1 MPKKTDAGN
10 PADWMAF
17 VREDLAAVSLLLGN
31 QVSFHVCRSKLSE
44 ALEKALKADLIRR
57 GWSLVKV
64 HDLPKL
70 CDLLAGYSESA
81 ADRLQQIVD
90 ELAESYTE
98 SRYPGFDLDQPD
110 WEGLRRQVVTVQGYV
125 DDLRKVI
132 PPSNI

>member
-1 MPKKTDAGN
+1 MK
-10 PADWMAF
+10 
-17 VREDLAAVSLLLGN
+17 AA
-31 QVSFHVCRSKLSE
+31 
-44 ALEKALKADLIRR
+44 LIQR

-90 ELAESYTE
+90 ELAESHTE
-98 SRYPGFDLDQPD
+98 SRYPRFDLDEPD
-110 WEGLRRQVVTVQGYV
+110 WEGLRRQFVTVQGYV
-125 DDLRKVI
+125 DDLRQVI

>member
-1 MPKKTDAGN
+1 
-10 PADWMAF
+10 
-17 VREDLAAVSLLLGN
+17 
-31 QVSFHVCRSKLSE
+31 
-44 ALEKALKADLIRR
+44 LKADLIQR

-98 SRYPGFDLDQPD
+98 SRYPGFDLDEPD
-110 WEGLRRQVVTVQGYV
+110 WEELRQQFVAAQGYV

>member
-1 MPKKTDAGN
+1 
-10 PADWMAF
+10 MAF
-17 VREDLAAVSLLLGN
+17 VLEDLAAVSLLLGN
-31 QVSFHVCRSKLSE
+31 RVSFHVCRSKLSE
-44 ALEKALKADLIRR
+44 AMEKALKADLIRR

-70 CDLLAGYSESA
+70 CDLLASYSESA

-98 SRYPGFDLDQPD
+98 SRYPGFDLDAPD
-110 WEGLRRQVVTVQGYV
+110 WEVLRRQFVTVQGYV
-125 DDLRKVI
+125 DELRKVI